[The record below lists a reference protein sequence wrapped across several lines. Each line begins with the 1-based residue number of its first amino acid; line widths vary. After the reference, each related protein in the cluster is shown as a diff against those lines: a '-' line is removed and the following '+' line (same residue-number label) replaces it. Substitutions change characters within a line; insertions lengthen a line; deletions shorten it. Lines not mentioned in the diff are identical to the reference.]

1 MYLLQLHVHSE
12 RGLRFVQRVLSFMLF
27 MRLLLSIFK
36 SSTIILLTNLWLI
49 NEIQFGLPLGFLTCL
64 LFLWVIVLNVLYLAV
79 VLSWI
84 ANSKFFSDQF
94 KIAMPSCNP
103 GGALFICCR
112 RLFMMSFVLS
122 AVLKFSEK
130 CLIR

>member
-84 ANSKFFSDQF
+84 ANSKFFSD
-94 KIAMPSCNP
+94 
-103 GGALFICCR
+103 
-112 RLFMMSFVLS
+112 
-122 AVLKFSEK
+122 
-130 CLIR
+130 

>member
-1 MYLLQLHVHSE
+1 MYLLQLYVHSE

-64 LFLWVIVLNVLYLAV
+64 LFYCGL
-79 VLSWI
+79 
-84 ANSKFFSDQF
+84 
-94 KIAMPSCNP
+94 
-103 GGALFICCR
+103 
-112 RLFMMSFVLS
+112 
-122 AVLKFSEK
+122 
-130 CLIR
+130 